1 MLGIETAPVGSLPS
15 EGVRVAASRPSR
27 LSVQLGACEAKLAVR
42 RTLSFLFASAILL
55 AGLALSI
62 FEIIQAQNLRPFVL
76 FGALVMLVASGAW
89 LLYDHR

>member
-1 MLGIETAPVGSLPS
+1 M
-15 EGVRVAASRPSR
+15 
-27 LSVQLGACEAKLAVR
+27 R

-76 FGALVMLVASGAW
+76 FGALVMVVASGAW